1 MSYKNQ
7 LIKQVTDGKYD
18 RKKYINMMN
27 KKNNSNKNNYR
38 SNTNNIDETLL
49 DLLNKNKVG
58 NEFNK
63 TLEDYNK
70 PDTPENKSPELIPEN
85 EVADTNNETSK
96 TNIDSMAEENFHSEE
111 KLTENNPRRPNRP
124 LNKKFPIRNI
134 TVPIKNN
141 HYTSRDLVNKQLIDK
156 ISLLEAKIDK
166 LEAKVKILNLQMNS
180 FLQNDN

>member
-18 RKKYINMMN
+18 RKKYINMVN

-85 EVADTNNETSK
+85 DEVADTNNETSK
-96 TNIDSMAEENFHSEE
+96 SNNENISSEE
-111 KLTENNPRRPNRP
+111 KFTENNPRRPNRP

-134 TVPIKNN
+134 NAPIKNN